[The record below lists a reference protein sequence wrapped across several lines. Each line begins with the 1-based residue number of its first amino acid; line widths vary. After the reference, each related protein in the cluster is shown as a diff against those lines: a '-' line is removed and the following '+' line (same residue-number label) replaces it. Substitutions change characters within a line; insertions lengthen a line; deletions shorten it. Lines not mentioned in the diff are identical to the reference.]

1 MVDYKGFI
9 EDDAVKVP
17 TVPLNDP
24 DPKVVADGTMAN
36 TPLDVVLP
44 EHVGA
49 IVSEHVERV
58 LQSKQ
63 LEGPPVAKKRML
75 PWVAVILTAAML
87 TGTMAGV
94 GYQVAGQFS
103 GQDSVDGAY
112 YLDAGAVKA
121 ATMNYGMTESIPDMA
136 DRLGPAVVSINST
149 VSQTDFFL
157 NPVESQG
164 AGTGVVF
171 NISKDALLIVTN
183 NHVIENASLLT
194 VVFDDTT
201 TAKAQVIGT
210 DPDADVAVIKVLR
223 SELSPQLL
231 TTIEPIV
238 FGDSDKIQVG
248 ELAVA
253 IGNPLGYNDTVTVGV
268 ISGIDRSLRMSGHNF
283 NLIQTDAAINPGNSG
298 GALVN
303 AKGEMIGINTIKI
316 AEQDVEGIGFAIPI
330 NTVKPLIKEILE
342 KGYVSKPYL
351 GIAGRDITQD
361 IADMYKLPVGVLV
374 NEVVTG
380 SAAEKAGLKR
390 GDIITALDGKP
401 LTSMEVLIDHISSKK
416 VGDTIT
422 LTVKRENTD
431 LMTLKAVLGDKN
443 KK

>member
-36 TPLDVVLP
+36 TPLEGVLP

-49 IVSEHVERV
+49 IVTEHVERV

-75 PWVAVILTAAML
+75 PWVAVIVTAAML

-238 FGDSDKIQVG
+238 FGDSDKIRVG

-361 IADMYKLPVGVLV
+361 IADMYKLPTGVLV

-422 LTVKRENTD
+422 LTVKRENTE